1 MVTEPVRLYLVRHG
15 QARAADGSYGPDTP
29 LSPLGRRQAEAVAE
43 GLADASLAALYASP
57 MRRARETAEPLAYS
71 TGLDVRVDERF
82 TEYEMADW
90 GPDEDPEINW
100 GVWRPEH
107 AGVPGGETLQ
117 AFAER
122 VGAACEEIA
131 VAHAGEAVA
140 VVSHAGATDGILRW
154 AMSIPA
160 DRPWFHE
167 FDLPNAAIVEL
178 LVWPRGRHPGGPPR
192 YTAIRYAPRLD
203 HLPES
208 LRSDT

>member
-1 MVTEPVRLYLVRHG
+1 MTEPVRLYLVRHG
-15 QARAADGSYGPDTP
+15 QARAADGSYGHDTP
-29 LSPLGRRQAEAVAE
+29 LSPLGRRQAEAVVE
-43 GLADASLAALYASP
+43 GFAGVSLAAVYASP
-57 MRRARETAEPLAYS
+57 MRRARETAGRLARA

-107 AGVPGGETLQ
+107 AGVPGGETLR
-117 AFAER
+117 AFAQR
-122 VGAACEEIA
+122 VADACDDIVTPHE
-131 VAHAGEAVA
+131 GEAIA
-140 VVSHAGATDGILRW
+140 VVSHSGAGDAILRW

-160 DRPWFHE
+160 DSPWFHE